1 MTEFQVVVKGRV
13 CTVYRNCVK
22 ALADAQSF
30 VADGNPAAVQMAVV
44 QGSYRSLT
52 TLWPQVGPTRSNRRY
67 TLSRCRA

>member
-30 VADGNPAAVQMAVV
+30 VADGNPAAVQMSVV
-44 QGSYRSLT
+44 RGSYRST
-52 TLWPQVGPTRSNRRY
+52 TILWPQVGPTKSNRRY
-67 TLSRCRA
+67 ALSHCRA